1 MVLGGKLATKTSF
14 SLSRPSSPRVEDL
27 KGVALYGR
35 LKEYLLTEDQLK
47 ENGYPFPHPERPG
60 GAVIFTAEEKKPK
73 DASCRICCRCGAEY
87 LVSPS
92 GRCVREEECYYHW
105 GRLRRNRVAGGWE
118 TQYTCCSAAIGSTGC
133 QVAKQHVQD
142 GRKEN
147 LEGFVKTFDKE
158 LSEDAH
164 PGVFA
169 LDCEMVS
176 CVPRVLVAAGHP
188 HPQLGAGVGLRIE
201 QVRGR
206 AAGSGGCRPR
216 SGSGCESGLSP
227 PAKQKLWLR
236 RSARPRRADDAA
248 AFTRDWRA
256 HQGAAGA

>member
-1 MVLGGKLATKTSF
+1 MPASRGPPSSAGKPLPGPSGASVVRGRRGAGRLGAPGPDRHLPSSGWRLGDSVHVLLGRHRLHRLPGRQGRSPGRCSALPRLAGEERGWAGALTPFPVLSSVCLWRWPWKGGRPPAPARPEPTPGPPAF
-14 SLSRPSSPRVEDL
+14 LSRL
-27 KGVALYGR
+27 
-35 LKEYLLTEDQLK
+35 Q
-47 ENGYPFPHPERPG
+47 
-60 GAVIFTAEEKKPK
+60 
-73 DASCRICCRCGAEY
+73 
-87 LVSPS
+87 
-92 GRCVREEECYYHW
+92 
-105 GRLRRNRVAGGWE
+105 
-118 TQYTCCSAAIGSTGC
+118 
-133 QVAKQHVQD
+133 QHVQD

-227 PAKQKLWLR
+227 PRQAEALA
-236 RSARPRRADDAA
+236 SALGSPQAR
-248 AFTRDWRA
+248 
-256 HQGAAGA
+256 